1 MRIKKVSQTTPVQ
14 AQIVDGY
21 STSTT
26 DGYSANYVNGL
37 VEVEEFTSQV
47 TFNETVAGNTH
58 FYKYG
63 KLVVVMF
70 QGENK
75 THNANDVLATIPEG
89 YRPPSNIYA
98 PFTKNGTAY
107 GYLSM
112 AGTGNLVVGQISST
126 TVSGRI
132 YANFSYF
139 ID

>member
-1 MRIKKVSQTTPVQ
+1 MALNINEKIKNTFIKNS
-14 AQIVDGY
+14 Y

-63 KLVVVMF
+63 KLVVVML
-70 QGENK
+70 QGETK
-75 THNANDVLATIPEG
+75 THSTYDLIATIPEG
-89 YRPPSNIYA
+89 YRPRANCFPLFI
-98 PFTKNGTAY
+98 KNNNAY
-107 GYLSM
+107 GILNVGSI
-112 AGTGNLVVGQISST
+112 GTITVNQISST
-126 TVSGRI
+126 TNSGRI

-139 ID
+139 IS